1 MIVLSLDCAF
11 VSGSRGRLSSCN
23 VLHVLLSYTG
33 RKIHLVPRI
42 GTSIDVH
49 YAENERIRS
58 FSIKMNDH

>member
-33 RKIHLVPRI
+33 RKIHRI
-42 GTSIDVH
+42 ETGIDVH

-58 FSIKMNDH
+58 FSIKMDDH

>member
-33 RKIHLVPRI
+33 RKIHLVRWI
-42 GTSIDVH
+42 ETGIDVH
-49 YAENERIRS
+49 HAVNERIRS
-58 FSIKMNDH
+58 FNIEMDDH